1 MDRKIWNNVLSGL
14 ILFYSLGSMAAMLLW
29 SPNWPISQDLTTA
42 LLISSLVCLIV
53 LYVYNHYVIRK
64 ERQNWLKQTRHL
76 EEEVGIR
83 SEQLQEKNAQLKTF
97 MEDIHHLGYYDA
109 LTDLPNRRLFMRH
122 LTKALESAR
131 YQGRMF
137 AVLFVDLDNFKVLND
152 NLGHNLG
159 DLVLKKVGE
168 KISTTIRPMDI
179 VSRHGG
185 DEFMVLLNEIATID
199 EAKQMID
206 SIHKSIREPFLLGTD
221 MEIFVEV
228 SIGVAIYPRHGDN
241 IENLIKYADIAMY
254 EAKNQGKN
262 QSIVYTVEM
271 HKYYARRMTLDNEL
285 RSALKNDEF
294 SLYYQPQV
302 SIKTGEI
309 VGVEALVRWH
319 NHILGAVNPSELIP
333 IVEENGQ
340 IIQLGEW
347 VISTACR
354 QLKAWHDE
362 GYHIPKIAVNVS
374 PVQFNSEKLVSC
386 VQRVLRDTGLAA
398 PYLELEITEGVAI
411 FNQRS
416 VSNKLMALK
425 RLGIQL
431 ALDDFGTGYSCL
443 AYLSQYPVDTLKI
456 DQRFIRNLQDRDNR
470 MLVDTMI
477 TMAHNFDLKVVAE
490 GVSTIEQYNYI
501 RDKGCDEMQGYLISE
516 PLNSNNLIR
525 LVVMY
530 SQKTTY
536 IQSIS

>member
-1 MDRKIWNNVLSGL
+1 
-14 ILFYSLGSMAAMLLW
+14 
-29 SPNWPISQDLTTA
+29 
-42 LLISSLVCLIV
+42 
-53 LYVYNHYVIRK
+53 
-64 ERQNWLKQTRHL
+64 
-76 EEEVGIR
+76 
-83 SEQLQEKNAQLKTF
+83 
-97 MEDIHHLGYYDA
+97 
-109 LTDLPNRRLFMRH
+109 
-122 LTKALESAR
+122 
-131 YQGRMF
+131 
-137 AVLFVDLDNFKVLND
+137 
-152 NLGHNLG
+152 
-159 DLVLKKVGE
+159 
-168 KISTTIRPMDI
+168 
-179 VSRHGG
+179 
-185 DEFMVLLNEIATID
+185 MVLLNEIATID

-525 LVVMY
+525 LVEMY

>member
-525 LVVMY
+525 LVEMY

>member
-1 MDRKIWNNVLSGL
+1 
-14 ILFYSLGSMAAMLLW
+14 MLLW
-29 SPNWPISQDLTTA
+29 SPNWPISQDLTTV

-53 LYVYNHYVIRK
+53 LYVHNNYVIRK
-64 ERQNWLKQTRHL
+64 ERQDWLKQTRHL

-525 LVVMY
+525 LVEMY

>member
-490 GVSTIEQYNYI
+490 GVSTIEQYNYV

-516 PLNSNNLIR
+516 PLNSNNLIQ
-525 LVVMY
+525 LVEMY

>member
-1 MDRKIWNNVLSGL
+1 MDRRTWGKVLSGL
-14 ILFYSLGSMAAMLLW
+14 ILLYSLGSLAAMLLW
-29 SPNWPISQDLTTA
+29 NPGWPISQNLTTV
-42 LLISSLVCLIV
+42 LLISSLICLTV
-53 LYVYNHYVIRK
+53 LYIYNNSVIHK
-64 ERQNWLKQTRHL
+64 ERKAWVNRTRQL
-76 EEEVGIR
+76 EEEVEKR

-109 LTDLPNRRLFMRH
+109 LTDLPNRRLFLRH
-122 LTKALESAR
+122 LNKALESAR
-131 YQGRMF
+131 YQGKMF
-137 AVLFVDLDNFKVLND
+137 AVLFIDLDNFKVLND

-159 DLVLKKVGE
+159 DLILKKVGE
-168 KISTTIRPMDI
+168 KINSAIRPIDN

-185 DEFMVLLNEIATID
+185 DEFMVLLNEIANVE
-199 EAKQMID
+199 EARNLID
-206 SIHKSIREPFLLGTD
+206 SIHRVIREPFLIGED
-221 MEIFVEV
+221 MEIFVEA
-228 SIGVAIYPRHGDN
+228 SIGVAMYPRHGDN

-254 EAKNQGKN
+254 EAKQQGKN
-262 QSIVYTVEM
+262 QAIVYTVEM
-271 HKYYARRMTLDNEL
+271 HKYYARRMALDNEL
-285 RSALKNDEF
+285 RSALKNQEF

-340 IIQLGEW
+340 IIPLGEW
-347 VISTACR
+347 ILTTACR
-354 QLKAWHDE
+354 QLKSWHDE

-374 PVQFNSEKLVSC
+374 PVQFNSEKLVGSI
-386 VQRVLRDTGLAA
+386 RRILRETGLAA
-398 PYLELEITEGVAI
+398 QYLELEITEGVAI
-411 FNQRS
+411 FNERA
-416 VSNKLMALK
+416 VSNKLMALNE
-425 RLGIQL
+425 LGVKL

-456 DQRFIRNLQDRDNR
+456 DQRFIKNLQNHDNR
-470 MLVDTMI
+470 TLVDTMI

-516 PLNSNNLIR
+516 PLSSDNLIR
-525 LVVMY
+525 LVDMY
-530 SQKTTY
+530 SQKSTY